1 MQMTICYV
9 YATFT
14 KFGEFYLW
22 DSVQQNI
29 EKKMKKVL
37 FGHYQA
43 LISFFQRALLPPYT
57 HTPFSALYRALKA
70 RSKKKKSHRVPPY
83 FTLLSYLQSL
93 DTQCLFAKMA
103 PLPAITIDQ
112 RPRKHIFFWFPG
124 EATEFCQLWSI
135 DTAVC
140 NDLLQ

>member
-1 MQMTICYV
+1 MVGPPMQMTICYV

-43 LISFFQRALLPPYT
+43 LISFLQRALLPPYT

-70 RSKKKKSHRVPPY
+70 RSKKKNHIESPHILPY
-83 FTLLSYLQSL
+83 YHTYKVLTRSVF
-93 DTQCLFAKMA
+93 
-103 PLPAITIDQ
+103 LP
-112 RPRKHIFFWFPG
+112 KWLHF
-124 EATEFCQLWSI
+124 QL
-135 DTAVC
+135 
-140 NDLLQ
+140 